1 MNRVVSVQKKN
12 QIVEK
17 KYPLFWTLF
26 LFFINNNFPQKYI
39 CFFDPKKLNIII
51 EKQNK
56 NIKYDLF
63 SHLFFLLLNAKTKK
77 IIIKIIIP
85 KTFFYNPTPL

>member
-26 LFFINNNFPQKYI
+26 LFFINNNFPQKYM
-39 CFFDPKKLNIII
+39 FFRPKK
-51 EKQNK
+51 
-56 NIKYDLF
+56 IKY
-63 SHLFFLLLNAKTKK
+63 N
-77 IIIKIIIP
+77 
-85 KTFFYNPTPL
+85 Y